1 MERLV
6 GDCNEAMHM
15 KDLGKQAGI
24 GHVISKISRGL

>member
-24 GHVISKISRGL
+24 GISKISRGL